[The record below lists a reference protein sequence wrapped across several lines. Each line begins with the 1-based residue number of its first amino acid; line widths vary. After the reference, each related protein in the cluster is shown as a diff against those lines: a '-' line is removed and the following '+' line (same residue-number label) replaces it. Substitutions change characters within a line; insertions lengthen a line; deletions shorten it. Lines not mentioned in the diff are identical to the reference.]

1 MVTGTLLVASPRAC
15 RHIPRKEVLWNCM
28 FKGEWHKKACQV
40 AVGPY
45 SAILGSKVG
54 GFASIQS
61 PATFGNYWA
70 KHAHK
75 EPNPRSSTE
84 SPKWPIRISA

>member
-1 MVTGTLLVASPRAC
+1 MQAYSPQGGVVELHVQGDVAHESSSSGR
-15 RHIPRKEVLWNCM
+15 
-28 FKGEWHKKACQV
+28 G
-40 AVGPY
+40 
-45 SAILGSKVG
+45 AIQGSKVG